1 MGLISRVSSRTYS
14 IFLFHT
20 QKMPKFSLKE
30 LESKLDSNGLLDLSM
45 SKITEISFLKK
56 LKNSKFSHKIKS
68 LDLSDNRITFNNAEN
83 NDHSNTMT
91 IENEK
96 LIELTPFPISVKSQP
111 SSEKEQIGNNLQ
123 NIQNHLPNL
132 SFINLSNNQ
141 IENLPAYFGFIKS
154 LQKID
159 LYGNNLKTL
168 NVDVFGNLS
177 KLIWLDIS
185 SNENLDDESKK
196 LISPGNDKNDTAR
209 NVKQFYT
216 EKFNKIHKFRLK
228 KIKKQN
234 KVNEKQAK
242 ELKLKQ
248 KEERRKAYHEKIEQE
263 KLNKKLEAENES
275 SSDESNT
282 ENLTDKEDSSQN
294 SDSDSIK
301 EMKQLKKHVGP
312 NIFIRFFGSLF
323 SAIFAVFSFIIGLI
337 FTIIMLPFKICYVII
352 SYIILIIANL
362 ISWTWTLF
370 KLAIVTGIILY
381 FACAYIPD
389 LQYKSD
395 TCSVYL
401 DLLPYY
407 MEKIQYQ
414 VPQYFERFLMENGI

>member
-123 NIQNHLPNL
+123 NIQ
-132 SFINLSNNQ
+132 

-196 LISPGNDKNDTAR
+196 LISPGNDKSDTAR

-216 EKFNKIHKFRLK
+216 EKFNKIHKLRLK

-263 KLNKKLEAENES
+263 KIEQQKLNK
-275 SSDESNT
+275 
-282 ENLTDKEDSSQN
+282 
-294 SDSDSIK
+294 
-301 EMKQLKKHVGP
+301 
-312 NIFIRFFGSLF
+312 
-323 SAIFAVFSFIIGLI
+323 
-337 FTIIMLPFKICYVII
+337 
-352 SYIILIIANL
+352 
-362 ISWTWTLF
+362 
-370 KLAIVTGIILY
+370 
-381 FACAYIPD
+381 
-389 LQYKSD
+389 
-395 TCSVYL
+395 
-401 DLLPYY
+401 
-407 MEKIQYQ
+407 
-414 VPQYFERFLMENGI
+414 